1 MTNREDNMK
10 IKELITL
17 EKYIEN
23 RLANE
28 SIDDL
33 KQIAEESLTYWYQD
47 FSEEELNEL
56 GITNQQASKQKG

>member
-1 MTNREDNMK
+1 MSK
-10 IKELITL
+10 KELITL

-56 GITNQQASKQKG
+56 GITKQQANTQKG

>member
-1 MTNREDNMK
+1 MK

-56 GITNQQASKQKG
+56 GITNQQADTQKG